1 MKIQRPLVSLL
12 AVLLA
17 YVVAG
22 HVDCRESEACQA
34 PSVTHNEV
42 FM

>member
-1 MKIQRPLVSLL
+1 MKFPRPLVSLL

-17 YVVAG
+17 YAFVG
-22 HVDCRESEACQA
+22 HVNCRESEACQA

-42 FM
+42 FK

>member
-17 YVVAG
+17 YAVMG
-22 HVDCRESEACQA
+22 HFECRSVEACQA
-34 PSVTHNEV
+34 PSVTHNEG
-42 FM
+42 FK